1 MHTSSGQNIDAIDY
15 NTKAHT
21 AHCLFL
27 WKVLNMLF
35 KQAFYKNLTL
45 QEVQCTLYSI
55 SVYFRT
61 ILLPSNLLNYQ

>member
-35 KQAFYKNLTL
+35 KQAF
-45 QEVQCTLYSI
+45 
-55 SVYFRT
+55 
-61 ILLPSNLLNYQ
+61 